1 MKKTFLIISLII
13 QMLVAGSALAFTVD
27 FSSVVPTADITYS
40 TYTLGNITFS
50 YDNFDT
56 KTETAAIDELGIYG
70 SSFGALQLKFL
81 APVTTLSF
89 GYSLYN
95 VYSNDLI
102 DGAVFATTKLNGSG
116 DVDLTSAAASFTL
129 NGTDSIGDFGDAFG
143 TFNVNGALF
152 DEISFLFAYSDIGTT
167 FTVDSLFYAPDPG
180 TNGPPAPAPVPEP
193 ATVVLLGAGLLGLA
207 VYGKR
212 RMNINA

>member
-1 MKKTFLIISLII
+1 
-13 QMLVAGSALAFTVD
+13 MLAAGSALAFTVD
-27 FSSVVPTADITYS
+27 FTGVPSSDITYS
-40 TYTLGNITFS
+40 TYTLGNITFA
-50 YDNFDT
+50 YDNFGT

-70 SSFGALQLKFL
+70 SSYGVLQLKFL
-81 APVTTLSF
+81 APVTTLSL

-102 DGAVFATTKLNGSG
+102 DGAVFATTKINGTG
-116 DVDLTSAAASFTL
+116 DVDLTSTAASFTA
-129 NGTDSIGDFGDAFG
+129 NGTDPIFGDFGDAFG

-152 DEISFLFAYSDIGTT
+152 DEISILFAYSDIGTT

-180 TNGPPAPAPVPEP
+180 TNGPGAPVPEP
-193 ATVVLLGAGLLGLA
+193 STVLLFGAGLLGLA

-212 RMNINA
+212 RINNNA